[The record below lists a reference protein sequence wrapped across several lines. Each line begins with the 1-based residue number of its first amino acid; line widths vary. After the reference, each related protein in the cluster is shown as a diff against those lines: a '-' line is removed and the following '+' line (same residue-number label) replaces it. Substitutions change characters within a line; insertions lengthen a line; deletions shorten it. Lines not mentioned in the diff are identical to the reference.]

1 MNIKVKK
8 GDRVL
13 VNIAPFIGSMK
24 RSDDS
29 IPCEVLDVDG
39 PEVQVRTEEPYRS
52 VSLWVLA
59 SWIDSA
65 IEHGNPALASRS
77 N

>member
-1 MNIKVKK
+1 MSLKLNK

-13 VNIAPFIGSMK
+13 VNVAPFIGSM
-24 RSDDS
+24 RHSDDS

-39 PEVQVRTEEPYRS
+39 PEVHVRTEEPYRI

-59 SWIDSA
+59 SWIDGA
-65 IEHGNPALASRS
+65 AQRGTPVVAGHGN
-77 N
+77 

>member
-1 MNIKVKK
+1 MSLQVKK

-13 VNIAPFIGSMK
+13 VNVAPFIGSMR

-39 PEVQVRTEEPYRS
+39 PEVQVRTEEPYRT

-59 SWIDSA
+59 SWIDGA
-65 IEHGNPALASRS
+65 REHANPALAGRG

>member
-1 MNIKVKK
+1 MSIQVKK
-8 GDRVL
+8 GDHVL

-29 IPCEVLDVDG
+29 IPCEILDVDG
-39 PEVQVRTEEPYRS
+39 PEVQVRTEEPYRM

-59 SWIDSA
+59 SWIDGVV
-65 IEHGNPALASRS
+65 ERGNAALAGRGH
-77 N
+77 

>member
-1 MNIKVKK
+1 
-8 GDRVL
+8 L

-24 RSDDS
+24 RSEDS

-39 PEVQVRTEEPYRS
+39 PEVQVRTAHPYR
-52 VSLWVLA
+52 VLSLWVLA
-59 SWIDSA
+59 SWIDA
-65 IEHGNPALASRS
+65 EVPQGKAVLAGRD

>member
-1 MNIKVKK
+1 MSIKVKA

-39 PEVQVRTEEPYRS
+39 PEVQVRTEEPYRI

-59 SWIDSA
+59 SWIDGA
-65 IEHGNPALASRS
+65 VERGNPALAGRG